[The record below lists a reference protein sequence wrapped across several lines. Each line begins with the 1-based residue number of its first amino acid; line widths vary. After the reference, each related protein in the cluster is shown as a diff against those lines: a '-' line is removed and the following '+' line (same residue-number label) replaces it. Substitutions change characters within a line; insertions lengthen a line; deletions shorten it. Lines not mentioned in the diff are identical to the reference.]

1 MQALGGKMISLK
13 EWFDITEDEVSG
25 SMVTDILCDWQ
36 KDRNELIRQIKNLTN
51 KSSGRN
57 KCWVCPSCGYEND
70 LNWDY
75 CMVCLESRR

>member
-25 SMVTDILCDWQ
+25 SMVIDILCDWQ

-57 KCWVCPSCGYEND
+57 SPRRSPLALDVPTND
-70 LNWDY
+70 GGLGGK
-75 CMVCLESRR
+75 L